1 MAKSP
6 NDLLQGSLDMLV
18 MRALRD
24 ESRHGWGIQQRI
36 NQLAQDALSVNQ
48 GSLYPALI
56 RLEKQGCIKSEWGTS
71 EAGRRAKFYSITR
84 KGLKQMEAEK
94 RIWKEFSAV
103 VNLILDQA

>member
-6 NDLLQGSLDMLV
+6 NDLLRGSLDMLV